1 MPDALGLA
9 AGLGGAAGDTDSVG
23 AGVAPGVAGGQP
35 GDGVGVGGGGVG
47 VGVGVALGDG
57 EGAGVGLGVGA
68 GVGLGPGVPGGHG
81 VADGDAEGDGDGD
94 GVGDDAGVGVGVGT
108 GVGVAVGAGVGVAV
122 GAAVGVSVGPG
133 VGVVAAVAT
142 VNEHTRNNG
151 TAIATAISPRRL
163 RINAVL
169 TEWRRGYRVPIH
181 PALSPSPERAADVTR
196 ARTWAQHDSNRVR
209 TPRRRKLCSKHLG
222 NANGALA
229 SNCTNRHHFRAYQMF
244 RHRAATVA
252 TTAAT

>member
-94 GVGDDAGVGVGVGT
+94 GVGDDAGV

-229 SNCTNRHHFRAYQMF
+229 SNCTNRHQFRAYQMF